1 MKRLFSSLYFI
12 FFVLL
17 LAIAPAFSQ
26 NSSASEIQ
34 EGFRLLQSENFAAAV
49 GAFSNILHADSE
61 NFQARLGLAIALIG
75 VDKLPE
81 ASREIAKL
89 LARSPN
95 DTKLLDMAAQTF
107 WQQKRFAETEKVL
120 KRRLA
125 LGDERAE
132 LWALYG
138 DALDAQKKTAEAI
151 PAYEKAVALKPDSI
165 TLRYALGALLWK
177 AIRYDEAEQVFLEIL
192 RRQPGEPR
200 ASFNLGDIYL
210 TNGDAAKAIPF
221 LETAAKSFPDEFDTH
236 LALGKAY
243 LGANQIEKAIAE
255 LEIAV
260 KLNDKIAEGFYHL
273 GLALQRGGRK
283 EEAKKAM
290 SKTQELKKQ
299 KLASES
305 LELRKPH

>member
-1 MKRLFSSLYFI
+1 MKRLFSSLYVI

-26 NSSASEIQ
+26 NSSAAQIQ
-34 EGFRLLQSENFAAAV
+34 EGFRLLQSENFAVAV
-49 GAFSNILHADSE
+49 GAFSNILRADSE

-75 VDKLPE
+75 IDKLPE

-107 WQQKRFAETEKVL
+107 WQQKRFAETEKIL

-132 LWALYG
+132 LWALFG

-177 AIRYDEAEQVFLEIL
+177 AIRYAEAEQVFLEVL
-192 RRQPGEPR
+192 RRQPNEPR

-210 TNGDAAKAIPF
+210 TNGDAAKAVPF
-221 LETAAKSFPDEFDTH
+221 LETAAKSFPAEFDTR

-243 LGANQIEKAIAE
+243 LGTNQIEKAIAE
-255 LEIAV
+255 LEAAV

-273 GLALQRGGRK
+273 GRALQRGGRK
-283 EEAKKAM
+283 VEAKNALL
-290 SKTQELKKQ
+290 KTQELKKQ

-305 LELRKPH
+305 LELRKPN